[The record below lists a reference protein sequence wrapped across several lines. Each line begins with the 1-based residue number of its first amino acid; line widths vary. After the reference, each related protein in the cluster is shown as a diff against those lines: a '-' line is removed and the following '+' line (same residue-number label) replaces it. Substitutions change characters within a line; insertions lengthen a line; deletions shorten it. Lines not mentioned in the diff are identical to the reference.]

1 MPLDPELAAYLEAEK
16 PLPPRVGM
24 TLTETR
30 ARIVESARINGGTP
44 SDVPVDS
51 LMLPGNLPAR
61 EYRGGQSPLLVYF
74 HGGRFISG
82 NLDSH
87 DRVCRRLALAAKCRV
102 LAIDYRLAPEHPF
115 PAAIDDALTAVDWAL
130 QQSQPVAVA
139 GDSAGANIAAVV
151 GGARRTRI
159 HRQVLIYPMI
169 DATRSLPS
177 HVEFGSGFGPSSLDM
192 KCGWDEYVPA
202 GADPRDPRISPLFAE
217 DLEELPPALVIT
229 AEYDSLRDEG
239 EQYAHRMGE
248 AGNRVELKRCQ
259 GAIHGFIAV
268 TGISRLARE
277 TIEDIGGYLR
287 R

>member
-102 LAIDYRLAPEHPF
+102 LAIDYRLA
-115 PAAIDDALTAVDWAL
+115 
-130 QQSQPVAVA
+130 
-139 GDSAGANIAAVV
+139 
-151 GGARRTRI
+151 
-159 HRQVLIYPMI
+159 
-169 DATRSLPS
+169 
-177 HVEFGSGFGPSSLDM
+177 
-192 KCGWDEYVPA
+192 
-202 GADPRDPRISPLFAE
+202 
-217 DLEELPPALVIT
+217 
-229 AEYDSLRDEG
+229 
-239 EQYAHRMGE
+239 
-248 AGNRVELKRCQ
+248 
-259 GAIHGFIAV
+259 
-268 TGISRLARE
+268 
-277 TIEDIGGYLR
+277 
-287 R
+287 